1 MGKMSGNSS
10 NNNIL
15 GGFNAVLGYLGGQ
28 AATNTI
34 FERLLWPQRYLS
46 NPQPESLIKLATLYS
61 MGGPLSATALAV
73 IDSAYKNGILTG
85 RQQGHMLGSAF
96 YPDIGWTIQLHATN
110 NEPGRSS
117 QARSCI
123 WVRALLNL
131 PLPDMSSTRS
141 LSGSRSCIAE
151 EGQVGEK
158 KSPVRARIAVT
169 HLVLTK
175 AMTDD
180 ISNSSIPFVQEH
192 TANVPF
198 DGVIT
203 SIVSEL
209 SGIGIAIGVG
219 IVKRTSWAF
228 LFLIPLLL
236 RILSIIFAVQREPLE
251 DLSSSDEGEQHRNW
265 EINCPPIEGRLMMIT
280 GPPSVVNQ
288 FFRHYGHPVRNRIRE
303 VTQIAIVVAFGLYFP
318 ISLLCSVLWMPPA
331 IEYVWTIWEV
341 CLVIAMHIDRYTIR
355 GPLSATTEAHIAK
368 KFAWSREAEIEPRRW
383 KSTIL
388 FGQTREI
395 GFGTVK
401 AQLITRI
408 VDSYGEGKEEIK
420 RLAAQHL
427 DA

>member
-1 MGKMSGNSS
+1 MSDDSS
-10 NNNIL
+10 NNVL

-46 NPQPESLIKLATLYS
+46 SPQPESFIKLAALYS

-73 IDSAYKNGILTG
+73 IDSAYKNGILAG

-96 YPDIGWTIQLHATN
+96 YPDIGWTIQLHASN

-123 WVRALLNL
+123 WVRALLNIQ
-131 PLPDMSSTRS
+131 LPDITSMRS

-158 KSPVRARIAVT
+158 KSPVRARIAVM

-175 AMTDD
+175 ATVED
-180 ISNSSIPFVQEH
+180 ISNRNIPFVQEH
-192 TANVPF
+192 TGHVPLSGF
-198 DGVIT
+198 IT
-203 SIVSEL
+203 SIISEL

-219 IVKRTSWAF
+219 IVKRTSWAV
-228 LFLIPLLL
+228 LFLIPFVL
-236 RILSIIFAVQREPLE
+236 RILAAIFAVHREPL
-251 DLSSSDEGEQHRNW
+251 DGLSNSDEEEQHRNW
-265 EINCPPIEGRLMMIT
+265 EISCPPIEGRLMMIT

-303 VTQIAIVVAFGLYFP
+303 VIQIAIVVAFGLYFP
-318 ISLLCSVLWMPPA
+318 VSLLCSVLWMPL
-331 IEYVWTIWEV
+331 IIQYVWTIWEV
-341 CLVIAMHIDRYTIR
+341 CLVIAMHVDRYTIK
-355 GPLSATTEAHIAK
+355 GPMSATTETRIAR
-368 KFAWSREAEIEPRRW
+368 KFAWRPEAVIEPRCW

-388 FGQTREI
+388 FGQTREN
-395 GFGTVK
+395 GAGTVK
-401 AQLITRI
+401 AQLTTRI
-408 VDSYGEGKEEIK
+408 VDSYGEGKEEMK
-420 RLAAQHL
+420 RLATRHVEA
-427 DA
+427 